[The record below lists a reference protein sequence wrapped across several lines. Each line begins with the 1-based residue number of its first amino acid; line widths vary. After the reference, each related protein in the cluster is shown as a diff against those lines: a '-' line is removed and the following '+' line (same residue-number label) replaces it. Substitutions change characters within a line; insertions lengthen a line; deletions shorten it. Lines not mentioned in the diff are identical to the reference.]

1 MKLLSRKPG
10 IFFKL
15 LVGYILLLIIMVFPY
30 VLSIK
35 SLDRLS
41 GYASVIA
48 DTGIELFKDITG
60 LRNVVPDM
68 GIYARQWV
76 SFRDKNSLYS
86 LMHKSDEF
94 LVLLSDLRRKLSSIS
109 SDGTGDA
116 CIQIVD
122 KITQETNILKSFAS
136 ACMQPGFDT
145 VAIEHGGLATA
156 ANEVIVTDM
165 VDGLVLRLQLLEK
178 QVRELQ
184 AEHLA
189 DISKQS
195 DATRQVTGMLLL
207 VAVAFTLAA
216 PVLLYRYLKR
226 PIDSLMRGTEVIG
239 RGDFDKPIPVQGN
252 DELSELARSFNVMAS
267 RLRELDA
274 LKSDFIAVAGH
285 ELRTPLAAM
294 FEAAK
299 LLSEPDIGEL
309 NERQAK
315 LVSVLNSSMKRL
327 RGFIDQIL
335 ELSRLR
341 AGLEV
346 IETRPYDLSKL
357 ISDVIETLTPLA
369 WEKGVKIEVKKAS
382 GDFTAKVDEERLFR
396 AVMNILHNAIKFS
409 PADGK
414 IRVILD
420 RHVEKGR
427 GEKRRKWCRIG
438 VADGGPG
445 ISKEDEGKIF
455 DKFYQIQTVRKKG
468 GAGLGLAI
476 AREIMSAHGG
486 KVWVESP
493 PSAEYAVK
501 KDSGALFW
509 FMLPC

>member
-15 LVGYILLLIIMVFPY
+15 LVGYILLLIIMIFPY
-30 VLSIK
+30 VISIK

-68 GIYARQWV
+68 GIYARQWI
-76 SFRDKNSLYS
+76 SFMDEKSLYS

-94 LVLLSDLRRKLSSIS
+94 LGLLSDLRRKLVSLSTHGSSE
-109 SDGTGDA
+109 A

-122 KITQETNILKSFAS
+122 SIIVEANVLKSFAS
-136 ACMQPGFDT
+136 ASTQDGFNT
-145 VAIEHGGLATA
+145 VAIEHGGLATE
-156 ANEVIVTDM
+156 ANEVIVTEM
-165 VDGLVLRLQLLEK
+165 VDGLVRRLQLLERK
-178 QVRELQ
+178 ARELQ

-189 DISKQS
+189 DISRQS
-195 DATRQVTGMLLL
+195 DATRRVTGLLLL

-239 RGDFDKPIPVQGN
+239 RGEFDKPIPVNGN

-299 LLSEPDIGEL
+299 LLGEPGIGEL

-346 IETRPYDLSKL
+346 IETRPNDLAKL
-357 ISDVIETLTPLA
+357 VADVIETLTPLA

-382 GDFTAKVDEERLFR
+382 GDFTAKIDEERLFR

-409 PADGK
+409 PANSG
-414 IRVILD
+414 INVIMD
-420 RHVEKGR
+420 WKVERGR
-427 GEKRRKWCRIG
+427 GDKSRRWCRVG
-438 VADGGPG
+438 VADSGPG

-476 AREIMSAHGG
+476 AREIISAHGG

-493 PSAEYAVK
+493 PSAQYAVK
-501 KDSGALFW
+501 KDTGALFW